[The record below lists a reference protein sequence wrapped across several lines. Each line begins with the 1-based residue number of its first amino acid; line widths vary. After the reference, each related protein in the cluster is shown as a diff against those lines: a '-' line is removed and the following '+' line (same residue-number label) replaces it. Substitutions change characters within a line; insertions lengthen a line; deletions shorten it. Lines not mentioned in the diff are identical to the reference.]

1 MASSYDDPEDV
12 IKYYMNDPQKL
23 SEVQMMVVED
33 MVVEWITDKIKV
45 EEKPSTFSEV
55 MNSNAA

>member
-1 MASSYDDPEDV
+1 
-12 IKYYMNDPQKL
+12 MNDPQKL

>member
-1 MASSYDDPEDV
+1 MASSYEDPEDV
-12 IKYYMNDPQKL
+12 VKYYMNDPQKL

-33 MVVEWITDKIKV
+33 MVVEWIIEQVKV
-45 EEKPSTFSEV
+45 EEKTSTFSEV